1 MCVWLVAL
9 TRELWHLVG
18 RHMKLLALIRRVCS
32 FQYKFPRLFKATN
45 LVWSEKIK
53 LIKYFINIMNSQQ

>member
-18 RHMKLLALIRRVCS
+18 RHMKLLALIRRVCA
-32 FQYKFPRLFKATN
+32 FQYKFRRGYMATN
-45 LVWSEKIK
+45 LVCSEKSE
-53 LIKYFINIMNSQQ
+53 LMKYFIITMNIHQ